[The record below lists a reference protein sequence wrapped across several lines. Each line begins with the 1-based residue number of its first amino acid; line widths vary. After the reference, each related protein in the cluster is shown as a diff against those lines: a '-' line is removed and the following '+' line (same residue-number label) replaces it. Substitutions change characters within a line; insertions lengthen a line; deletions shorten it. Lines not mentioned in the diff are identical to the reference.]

1 MVLSTCSP
9 GYLQDAV
16 NRGSLAGTGSH
27 TGSEAK
33 EENVSAITEEGK
45 TIETTDEDEWLGDQ
59 ESNLGS
65 QIQNLLS
72 CP

>member
-1 MVLSTCSP
+1 MELTERFPDEAS
-9 GYLQDAV
+9 AV
-16 NRGSLAGTGSH
+16 AWFEPRRWKA
-27 TGSEAK
+27 EA
-33 EENVSAITEEGK
+33 TQGK
-45 TIETTDEDEWLGDQ
+45 KPQRPERTKEWLGDQ

>member
-1 MVLSTCSP
+1 MLTDRP
-9 GYLQDAV
+9 HIALEPATD
-16 NRGSLAGTGSH
+16 TGDTSAE
-27 TGSEAK
+27 TGR
-33 EENVSAITEEGK
+33 I
-45 TIETTDEDEWLGDQ
+45 WLGDQ